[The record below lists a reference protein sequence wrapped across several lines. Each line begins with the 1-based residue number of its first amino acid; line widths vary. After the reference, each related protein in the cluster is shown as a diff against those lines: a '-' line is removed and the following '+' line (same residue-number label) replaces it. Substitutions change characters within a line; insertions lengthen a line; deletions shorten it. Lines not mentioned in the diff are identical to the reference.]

1 MKSFQLSK
9 LYIPFTYKMMIPYM
23 ALVLL
28 TDVLVGYISYTMLI
42 QSRTEMAETNIR
54 TAMEQ
59 TRNNIEYQMD
69 EIERIS
75 STLFSSLTFQNAL
88 QNTGE
93 PLEIMLKMKDDII
106 PQMRAPLQLY
116 GNNIRLAVYTV
127 DEKMYEVPGDD
138 MDKPIQ
144 RRDYYVLSVHQIENT
159 DWFKSLQASNQDNLW
174 MQLDSDRKLDNIS
187 HFRKLVSSSGM
198 ASIIGYVRVTA
209 RFDELLGNFDT
220 FPIDE
225 GISMRFLNT
234 QSGEVMY
241 TRGITGD
248 QSNSASYLS
257 VKEEIPGT
265 PFIIETIVP
274 HAYLNKDASR
284 MQKVIFAVCLIS
296 FLVMV
301 FIGYIVA
308 RLSGKKM
315 KRIVTLVRSFQE
327 GNFHKRIGFTGNDE
341 FVHIANSFN
350 QMATSIQELI
360 KNVYVQGIQKK
371 QAELDV
377 LQAQIS
383 PHFLYNT
390 LSTIGSLAN
399 LGETDK
405 VTAMVQGLSK
415 FYRLTLNG
423 GNVYITLEKEL
434 EQVKTYLDIQRV
446 KYADTFEVYYDVEP
460 DILQTPI
467 IKLILQPFVEN
478 IFKHAWFG
486 KTIAIRITGRRLG
499 DRIELKII
507 DTGIGMRPDTLRK
520 MLSNTALLMPAH
532 AGPTDSAE
540 EGQSDKYGLKNVEER
555 IKLRYGTDFGIRIGS
570 HYGAGTT
577 VQIILPVENAEMRED
592 AEGLRP

>member
-54 TAMEQ
+54 TALEQ

-93 PLEIMLKMKDDII
+93 PLEMMLKMKDDII

-127 DEKMYEVPGDD
+127 DEKLYEVPGDD

-144 RRDYYVLSVHQIENT
+144 RRDYYVLSVRQIEHT

-174 MQLDSDRKLDNIS
+174 IQLGSDRKLENVS

-198 ASIIGYVRVTA
+198 APIIGYVRVTA

-220 FPIDE
+220 FPIDQ
-225 GISMRFLNT
+225 GISLRLLNT

-241 TRGITGD
+241 TRGITSD
-248 QSNSASYLS
+248 HSDSASYLS

-265 PFIIETIVP
+265 PFVIETIVP

-520 MLSNTALLMPAH
+520 MLSNTPLPLPALADQ
-532 AGPTDSAE
+532 TDSVE
-540 EGQSDKYGLKNVEER
+540 NGQSDKYGLKNVEER

-577 VQIILPVENAEMRED
+577 VQIILPVENAEIRED
-592 AEGLRP
+592 AEGI